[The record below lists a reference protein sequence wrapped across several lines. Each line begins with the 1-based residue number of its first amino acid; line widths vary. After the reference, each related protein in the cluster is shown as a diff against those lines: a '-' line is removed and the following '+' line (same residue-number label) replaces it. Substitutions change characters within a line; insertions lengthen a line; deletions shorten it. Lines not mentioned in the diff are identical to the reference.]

1 MVFTRVPLSALF
13 GHLHETAKQINLK
26 QAQFSPIS
34 LTKVSLN
41 SMRESSF
48 SSFSSILI
56 GVVPLLRLLF
66 GGHAE
71 CF

>member
-1 MVFTRVPLSALF
+1 MVFTRVPLSPLF
-13 GHLHETAKQINLK
+13 GHLHETAKQINL
-26 QAQFSPIS
+26 
-34 LTKVSLN
+34 KVSLN